1 MKIKVTG
8 KWVEVTELGKHHFPG
23 LLTALSNFDVRIG
36 IDQLSV
42 CCETQTKIV
51 DFLVAYCKIKDW
63 SYEIEEETNYDE
75 CAKELMLVLKKH
87 KLNLHPKENHDSSL
101 GLVLSPNDTWLK
113 GKYLCTFLKG
123 NE

>member
-63 SYEIEEETNYDE
+63 SYEIEEEPDYDK
-75 CAKELMLVLKKH
+75 CAYELREVLKKH
-87 KLNLHPKENHDSSL
+87 KLNLHPKESHDSL
-101 GLVLSPNDTWLK
+101 KLVLSPSDNCFE
-113 GKYLCTFLKG
+113 GKYLCNWLSR
-123 NE
+123 NYE